1 MYISLSSALI
11 AGMGPLHAKAIMNT
25 VEYNMTMSATLGP
38 EPTDEAIE
46 AFIIKTISKGQVVPG
61 YGHALL
67 RGKDPRL
74 AFISNFTKTHKTP
87 EIARKGAAGM
97 LSLDLMKRA
106 HVLVPDLLRVHIPR
120 MKNPAPNV
128 DALSGCI
135 MLSYGFEADALVL
148 FAACSRGM
156 GISAQ
161 YVWDRG
167 MFFCKISSMKLG
179 S

>member
-1 MYISLSSALI
+1 
-11 AGMGPLHAKAIMNT
+11 MGPLHAKAIMNT
-25 VEYNMTMSATLGP
+25 VEYNIAMSAKLGP
-38 EPTDEAIE
+38 DPSDEAIE
-46 AFIIKTISKGQVVPG
+46 GFIIKTISKGQVVPG

-74 AFISNFTKTHKTP
+74 EFISRFTKTHETP
-87 EIARKGAAGM
+87 EMPRKGSGGV
-97 LSLDLMKRA
+97 LSLKLMKRA
-106 HVLVPDLLRVHIPR
+106 HALVPDLLRVHIPR

-167 MFFCKISSMKLG
+167 DSFS
-179 S
+179 